1 MKKIVHIIT
10 GLQQAGAE
18 TLLYRLITT
27 DEESTHI
34 VISLT
39 NLGYYGPLLL
49 ECGVDVF
56 ELKLNPYN
64 IFFKT
69 TKVIK
74 ILRKHAGSTVHC
86 WMYHSNLYGGVLA
99 KILGFRN
106 IIWSVHHLN
115 SSSLK
120 GSTRIVSKFCSIL
133 SRFLPSKIIYVSEES
148 LKYHVKDGY
157 DEGISKVVH
166 NFVDTNIFKP
176 SKELRQKFRDNLNI
190 SQDVFVFGSVARWHP
205 IKGHSTIFRSFS
217 ELIASNPNLYYKLVL
232 VGPGVSEDNK
242 ELVMQL
248 EELAISENVI
258 LLGASPNLEE
268 VYPGF
273 DVHILASVNEAFG
286 MVTLEALSCG
296 VPVISSDVGFAHRFI
311 SDSKALFEPGN
322 SQKLLDSMIY
332 SSHSLKFSNV
342 VKLDSEFTISVALA
356 KYYDIWFS

>member
-1 MKKIVHIIT
+1 MKKVIHIIT

-18 TLLYRLITT
+18 TILYRLITA
-27 DEESTHI
+27 DDKSNHI

-39 NLGYYGPLLL
+39 DLGYYGPLLL
-49 ECGVDVF
+49 KYGVEVY
-56 ELKLNPYN
+56 ELKLSLYN
-64 IFFKT
+64 FLLKT
-69 TKVIK
+69 IK
-74 ILRKHAGSTVHC
+74 FVNILRAHTDSTVHC

-106 IIWSVHHLN
+106 VIWSVHHLN

-157 DEGISKVVH
+157 DEDISKVVH

-176 SKELRQKFRDNLNI
+176 SKELREKFRDNLNI

-205 IKGHSTIFRSFS
+205 IKGHSTILRSFS
-217 ELIASNPNLYYKLVL
+217 ELIASNPDLYYKLVL
-232 VGPGVSEDNK
+232 VGPGISEDNK
-242 ELVMQL
+242 ELIMQL

-268 VYPGF
+268 IYPGF
-273 DVHILASVNEAFG
+273 DVHILASINEAFG

-311 SDSKALFEPGN
+311 SDSKALFEPGD
-322 SQKLLDSMIY
+322 SQQLLDSMIY
-332 SSHSLKFSNV
+332 SSHSLKFSNI
-342 VKLDSEFTISVALA
+342 VKLDSEFTILVALA
-356 KYYDIWFS
+356 KYYDIWFY